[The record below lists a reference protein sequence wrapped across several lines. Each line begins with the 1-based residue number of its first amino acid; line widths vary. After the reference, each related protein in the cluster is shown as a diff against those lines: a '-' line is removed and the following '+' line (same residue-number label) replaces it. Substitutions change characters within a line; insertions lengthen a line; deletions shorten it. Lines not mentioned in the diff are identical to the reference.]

1 MRQVMIRAVVVGGPP
16 REDSWM
22 ARTGAVYEI
31 VDVETRDVL
40 SRHRTR
46 QAAIDNWREQHVGRA
61 VQVWRRSVPTGETLI
76 VEGVWYESRR
86 PD

>member
-1 MRQVMIRAVVVGGPP
+1 MAICADVIDRNLRDDLFV
-16 REDSWM
+16 

-31 VDVETRDVL
+31 IDVETHNVL

-46 QAAIDNWREQHVGRA
+46 QAAIDNWREQHAGRA
-61 VQVWRRSVPTGETLI
+61 VQVWRRSVPSGETLV
-76 VEGVWYESRR
+76 VEGVWHETRR